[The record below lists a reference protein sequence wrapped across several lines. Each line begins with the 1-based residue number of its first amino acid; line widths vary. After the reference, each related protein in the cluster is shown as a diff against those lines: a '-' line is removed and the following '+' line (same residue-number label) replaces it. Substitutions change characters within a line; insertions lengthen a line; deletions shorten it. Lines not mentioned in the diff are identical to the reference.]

1 MLKRKCGNTSPTEV
15 QDFDGINGG
24 IEQSVR
30 RTFFTTPE
38 NTATPRQNKK
48 DINELSYLLPTC
60 YICPIRAALPQYIR
74 NTIIMSVNK
83 VILLGNVATDP
94 EVRYLEQNLPV
105 ASFRLATT
113 ERGRQN
119 ADGNRT
125 PDRTEFHTIVAWRG
139 LAEIAEKYIRK
150 GSPIYVEGKLRTR
163 QYNATDG
170 SQRSVTEI
178 VADSIELLGSRR
190 SDSQQ

>member
-1 MLKRKCGNTSPTEV
+1 M
-15 QDFDGINGG
+15 
-24 IEQSVR
+24 
-30 RTFFTTPE
+30 
-38 NTATPRQNKK
+38 
-48 DINELSYLLPTC
+48 LPTC

-139 LAEIAEKYIRK
+139 LAEITEKYIRK

-163 QYNATDG
+163 QYNAADG

>member
-1 MLKRKCGNTSPTEV
+1 MNRGKQTCRILKDIRRQIAEAN
-15 QDFDGINGG
+15 G
-24 IEQSVR
+24 IE
-30 RTFFTTPE
+30 FTVSE
-38 NTATPRQNKK
+38 CRYKG
-48 DINELSYLLPTC
+48 DCLGTC
-60 YICPIRAALPQYIR
+60 PKCEA
-74 NTIIMSVNK
+74 
-83 VILLGNVATDP
+83 

-139 LAEIAEKYIRK
+139 LAEITEKYIRK

>member
-1 MLKRKCGNTSPTEV
+1 
-15 QDFDGINGG
+15 
-24 IEQSVR
+24 
-30 RTFFTTPE
+30 
-38 NTATPRQNKK
+38 
-48 DINELSYLLPTC
+48 
-60 YICPIRAALPQYIR
+60 
-74 NTIIMSVNK
+74 MSVNK

-119 ADGNRT
+119 ADGSRT

-163 QYNATDG
+163 QYNAADG

-178 VADSIELLGSRR
+178 VADSIECWAVAAPTHSNNPRKRQGCSTVTNRTRGSAWCARR
-190 SDSQQ
+190 W

>member
-1 MLKRKCGNTSPTEV
+1 MLYLPHKSG
-15 QDFDGINGG
+15 
-24 IEQSVR
+24 
-30 RTFFTTPE
+30 FTAVYP
-38 NTATPRQNKK
+38 KH
-48 DINELSYLLPTC
+48 Y
-60 YICPIRAALPQYIR
+60 
-74 NTIIMSVNK
+74 IMSVNK

-119 ADGNRT
+119 ADGSRT
-125 PDRTEFHTIVAWRG
+125 PDRTEFHSIVAWRG
-139 LAEIAEKYIRK
+139 LAEITEKYIRK

-163 QYNATDG
+163 QYNAADG

-178 VADSIELLGSRR
+178 IADSIELLGSRR